1 MTVFYWILMSLFIMS
16 CLVLIVSILMQSA
29 KTAGLSGSIGGG
41 AQQLFGKQ
49 KGRSLDSLFNKITK
63 IAAIVFIITAVAL
76 LLVQKYIV

>member
-1 MTVFYWILMSLFIMS
+1 MTVFYWIIMSLFILS
-16 CLVLIVSILMQSA
+16 CIVLIVSILMQSA

-63 IAAIVFIITAVAL
+63 IAAVVFIVSAVAL

>member
-1 MTVFYWILMSLFIMS
+1 MTVFYWILMSLFILS